1 MPFRVRKSV
10 KIAPGVRMNISK
22 SGISTSAKI
31 LPGVYHTNKVVDLKN
46 GGNAKNVT
54 QAKKRKPVPLQW
66 WYIAFAVFWAA
77 VGISMLQ
84 NGDEAGTLGI
94 IICGVM
100 LIFTVMRIVRK
111 IKEKEMEEAESEG
124 GNSGIE

>member
-10 KIAPGVRMNISK
+10 KIAPGVRMNIGK
-22 SGISTSAKI
+22 SGISTSTKI
-31 LPGVYHTNKVVDLKN
+31 LPGVYYTNKVVDLKGKKKTQN
-46 GGNAKNVT
+46 ESSGNAP
-54 QAKKRKPVPLQW
+54 AKKRKPVSLRW

-84 NGDEAGTLGI
+84 DGDEAGTLGI

-100 LIFTVMRIVRK
+100 LIFTVLRIVRK
-111 IKEKEMEEAESEG
+111 MPETNQVK
-124 GNSGIE
+124 NVR